1 MLDFWTIFA
10 IFALSITGG
19 AITGAVS
26 LILGGAGSVR
36 VLAQRLET
44 LEGRQ
49 DDTSTRLTKEVRRRA
64 GDIAAD
70 ARRTHAS
77 DADVTADAL
86 RVLKDQETGETY
98 HGGSKRGKRPSVVT
112 RSNHGVRNR

>member
-44 LEGRQ
+44 LESRQ
-49 DDTSTRLTKEVRRRA
+49 DDTSGRLTSEVRRRA
-64 GDIAAD
+64 ADNAAT
-70 ARRTHAS
+70 ARRTRAS
-77 DADVTADAL
+77 DADLTAEAL
-86 RVLKDQETGETY
+86 QVLKDQNDPKMPQGVSR
-98 HGGSKRGKRPSVVT
+98 GGKRPSVVT
-112 RSNHGVRNR
+112 GR